1 MSTVKKKSIKVIQL
15 VPELNSG
22 GVERGTLELGK
33 FLSEK
38 KHESIVI
45 SNGGTMVSRLKS
57 EGSRHIQMPVH
68 KKSLLSLIQIPR
80 IRKLFTEEKPDIVH
94 ARSRVPAWIS
104 YLALKSLALEFKPKF
119 ITTVHGFY
127 SVNFYSEV
135 MIRGDQVICVSNSAK
150 DYARKNY
157 STFDEKN
164 TTVIHRGVDVDFF
177 NRDFR
182 PARDWI
188 QNWETYHTCFKG
200 KFLVLLPGRIT
211 RWKGQLDFIKVISA
225 LRKQGYPVHGLL
237 VGDAHPKKIKFK
249 KEVLNSI
256 QASGYST
263 DFTLLGNRSDL
274 REIMAVSDAVV
285 SCSTDP
291 EAFGRVSLE
300 ALSLGT
306 PVVGYAHGGVKEQL
320 EVLCPSG
327 MVNVGDT
334 ETMCDKLA
342 LWMNETPVIPK
353 NEKFTL
359 PSVLEKTLSVY
370 SKERISV

>member
-1 MSTVKKKSIKVIQL
+1 VSTVKKKSIKVIQL

-33 FLSEK
+33 FLSENN
-38 KHESIVI
+38 HESIVI
-45 SNGGTMVSRLKS
+45 SNGGAMVPRLKS

-68 KKSLLSLIQIPR
+68 KKSLLSLIQVPR

-104 YLALKSLALEFKPKF
+104 YLALKSLALKVKPKF
-119 ITTVHGFY
+119 VTTVHGFY

-135 MIRGDQVICVSNSAK
+135 MIRGDQVICVSNSSK

-164 TTVIHRGVDVDFF
+164 TTVIHRGVDANFF
-177 NRDFR
+177 NQDFR
-182 PARDWI
+182 PAKDWI
-188 QNWETYHTCFKG
+188 QNWEADHTCFKG

-225 LRKQGYPVHGLL
+225 LRKKGYPVHGLL
-237 VGDAHPKKIKFK
+237 VGDAHPKKNKFK

-263 DFTLLGNRSDL
+263 DFTFLGNRSDL
-274 REIMAVSDAVV
+274 REIMSVSDAVV

-300 ALSLGT
+300 ALSLGI
-306 PVVGYAHGGVKEQL
+306 PVAGYAHGGVKEQL
-320 EVLCPSG
+320 EALCPSG

-334 ETMCDKLA
+334 EAMCSKLA
-342 LWMNETPVIPK
+342 LWINKVPVISK

-359 PSVLEKTLSVY
+359 PSALEKTLSVY
-370 SKERISV
+370 SQELISV